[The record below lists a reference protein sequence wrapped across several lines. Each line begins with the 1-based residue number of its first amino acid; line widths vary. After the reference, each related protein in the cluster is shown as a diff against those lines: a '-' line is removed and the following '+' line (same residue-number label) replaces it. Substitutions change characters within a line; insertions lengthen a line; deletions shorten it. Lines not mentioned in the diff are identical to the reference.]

1 MLVRTRSETEFYIIV
16 AGLTVGV
23 AAGVFCTLQLIN
35 QQYQYAFAIAL
46 HSCTQIGLA
55 LYVLKTSKT
64 AIAGGLLSLHMVV
77 GTTTMV
83 YQMGPELVYWAYP
96 GFASIYLM
104 TTPRL
109 ALALTLTGYL
119 ILGLLLWDNIPTLEF
134 TRIMLSLGITLVIGA
149 VVLERKRRNTL
160 QLTTLAH
167 IDALTSVGNR
177 RALDN
182 KLAEVIDNCD
192 ENTDFCIMLI
202 DLDHF
207 KNINDKYGH
216 PEGDEVLKKLT
227 ALLAKLLGDSNQ
239 LYRYGGEE
247 FVALTNSDLDLSIH
261 IAEKIRATVSITSF
275 NNKMIK
281 ISIGLTTLRDNDTPM
296 SVIERADRA
305 LLTAKTRGRDQ
316 VYVSN
321 T

>member
-1 MLVRTRSETEFYIIV
+1 
-16 AGLTVGV
+16 
-23 AAGVFCTLQLIN
+23 
-35 QQYQYAFAIAL
+35 
-46 HSCTQIGLA
+46 
-55 LYVLKTSKT
+55 
-64 AIAGGLLSLHMVV
+64 
-77 GTTTMV
+77 
-83 YQMGPELVYWAYP
+83 
-96 GFASIYLM
+96 M

-119 ILGLLLWDNIPTLEF
+119 TLGVLLWNNIPMLEF
-134 TRIMLSLGITLVIGA
+134 TRIILSLGIMLVIA
-149 VVLERKRRNTL
+149 ALVLERKRRNTL

-182 KLAEVIDNCD
+182 KLAEVIDSRD

-247 FVALTNSDLDLSIH
+247 FVALTSGDIDLSTH
-261 IAEKIRATVSITSF
+261 IAEKIRATVSTTSF
-275 NNKMIK
+275 NNKIIK
-281 ISIGLTTLRDNDTPM
+281 ISIGLTTLRDNDTPL
-296 SVIERADRA
+296 SVIDRADKA
-305 LLTAKTRGRDQ
+305 LLTAKTRGRNQ